1 MDADERLRLALDRVS
16 AALREVVEE
25 LQVTDAYDVA
35 LVPATSKEGAGDGP

>member
-1 MDADERLRLALDRVS
+1 MDVDERLRLALDRVS

-25 LQVTDAYDVA
+25 LQVTDAYDFA